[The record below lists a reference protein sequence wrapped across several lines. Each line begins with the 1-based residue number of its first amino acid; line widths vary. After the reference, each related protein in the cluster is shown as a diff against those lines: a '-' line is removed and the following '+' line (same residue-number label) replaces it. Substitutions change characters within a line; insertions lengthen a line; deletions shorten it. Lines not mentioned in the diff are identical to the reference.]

1 MQQYHH
7 LLKHTISQHIHTL
20 IGWFPCCRKD
30 AEVNMDGQFLVR
42 QIYEDEI
49 TYNLVGAA
57 VKILSQY
64 FFIIYAVSPNYDTH
78 TILMMDCQLHFYYEK

>member
-1 MQQYHH
+1 
-7 LLKHTISQHIHTL
+7 
-20 IGWFPCCRKD
+20 
-30 AEVNMDGQFLVR
+30 MDGQFLVR

-64 FFIIYAVSPNYDTH
+64 FCISN
-78 TILMMDCQLHFYYEK
+78 